1 VHAGQGV
8 PSHWLPLVLE
18 GARCGWLAPQTA
30 QRLAQPP
37 SPFTADP
44 ARLVLAP
51 GSLQTASQ
59 ALAFA
64 AQRLYE
70 DGTLREW
77 RSEPLDVCT
86 EDGRCIATV
95 ERSACRP
102 LGIRTGS
109 VQLNALLPD
118 GSMVAARRAPHKL
131 SDPNRWDNLT
141 GGMIAAGED
150 DRQALEREAYEEAGL
165 QLGGLPVARGSRFSV
180 QRLVT
185 EGLMIETVQVFD
197 LRLEAGFVPINRDGE
212 VAAFEVLSTEATLTA
227 IERGDFT
234 LQASM
239 AILDSLRR
247 AR

>member
-1 VHAGQGV
+1 VHAGQDV

-37 SPFTADP
+37 SPFTPDRGRLALDP
-44 ARLVLAP
+44 GQP
-51 GSLQTASQ
+51 QTASQ

-70 DGTLREW
+70 DGTMREW
-77 RSEPLDVCT
+77 RSEQLDVCT
-86 EDGRCIATV
+86 EDGRRIATV
-95 ERSACRP
+95 ERGACRP

-118 GSMVAARRAPHKL
+118 ASMIAARRAPHKL
-131 SDPNRWDNLT
+131 SDPNRWDNLA
-141 GGMIAAGED
+141 GGMVAAGED
-150 DRQALEREAYEEAGL
+150 DRRALEREAYEEAGL
-165 QLGGLPVARGSRFSV
+165 QLGSRPVARGSRFCV
-180 QRLVT
+180 QRLVA

-197 LRLEAGFVPINRDGE
+197 VRLEAGFVPVNRDGE
-212 VAAFEVLSTEATLTA
+212 VAAFEVLSTEAALNA